1 MQPTAENLSKLLLTL
16 YAAPMRPELW
26 RIFLK
31 EFTTLLGLP
40 AAAILH
46 QDLAR
51 EKYAF
56 GISSGMDP
64 VGESLYAQYYGQID
78 PWRPRFLDKREG
90 ALSFGDELCPASE
103 LRRTEFYT
111 DLLSKYDVNLY
122 CSVATIKRPDSF
134 ELISIYRGLHDDSP
148 DSKISATIQ
157 LIIPHIRT
165 ALQLRH
171 QLCEAD
177 VSAKNYAG
185 ALHSLNL
192 GVILLDTQGRCLF
205 VSRKAE
211 TICNANDGIYL
222 RHSRLGAHEPVA
234 NQSLHKLINR
244 AVAVAT
250 GKTIRP
256 CGVASIPRRS
266 GGALVISAIALSPQ
280 APLAQYTT
288 TLAAAAIFIRDPKDE
303 IASLPGILSA
313 TYGLTAAE
321 TRLASRLFVGRSLVQ
336 AAEDGAVSLE
346 TVRAQLKSIFNKT
359 GVRRQTD
366 LLRLLAELVKGTP
379 T

>member
-16 YAAPMRPELW
+16 YAAPMRSELW
-26 RIFLK
+26 SVFLK
-31 EFTTLLGLP
+31 EFTALLGLP

-64 VGESLYAQYYGQID
+64 AAESLYAQYYGQID

-90 ALSFGDELCPASE
+90 ELSFGEDLCHASE
-103 LRRTEFYT
+103 LHRTEFYT
-111 DLLSKYDVNLY
+111 DCLSKYDVNLY
-122 CSVATIKRPDSF
+122 CAVATIKRPDSF

-148 DSKISATIQ
+148 DSKILATIQ
-157 LIIPHIRT
+157 LVIPHIRT

-171 QLCEAD
+171 QLCEVA
-177 VSAKNYAG
+177 VSAKNYADT
-185 ALHSLNL
+185 LHSLNL
-192 GVILLDTQGRCLF
+192 GVILLDAQARCLF

-211 TICNANDGIYL
+211 TICNANDGVYV
-222 RHSRLGAHEPVA
+222 RHSRLGAHAPA
-234 NQSLHKLINR
+234 DHHALHKLINR

-250 GKTIRP
+250 GNTIRP
-256 CGVASIPRRS
+256 CGAASIARSS
-266 GGALVISAIALSPQ
+266 GGPLVISAIALSPQ
-280 APLAQYTT
+280 APLAHYT
-288 TLAAAAIFIRDPKDE
+288 AAVAVAAVFIRDPKDE

-321 TRLASRLFVGRSLVQ
+321 TRLTSRLFVGRSLAQ

-346 TVRAQLKSIFNKT
+346 TVRVQLKSIFNKT

-366 LLRLLAELVKGTP
+366 LLRLLAELVKGTQ